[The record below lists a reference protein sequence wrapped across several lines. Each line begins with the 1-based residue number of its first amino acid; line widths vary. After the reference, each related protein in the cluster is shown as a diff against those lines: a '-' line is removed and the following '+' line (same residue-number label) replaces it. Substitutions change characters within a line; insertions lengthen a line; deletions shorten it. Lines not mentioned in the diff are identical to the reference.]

1 MKNNNF
7 NKGITFTA
15 LGSFWWGVIGVIYFK
30 YISFAGP
37 IEVVIHRCVWTSV
50 VLILSTFYLS
60 KWNVFFEIIADKKK
74 LVWLFF
80 SSLLIF
86 INWSTWIFAVS
97 TEKIIDA
104 SFGYFIMP
112 ILSIFLGYIFYNEKI
127 NKRRGLSILLVLISI
142 LFLLIVNF
150 KSIPWVGIVVALSW
164 GFYNLLRKRI
174 NVDTDVGLLVE
185 SLFIL
190 PFALFSFFLI
200 YQNNSNDFNFN
211 DPSLMLLLMLA
222 GPMTVIPLFLYVK
235 GVEFCGLGATGMIF
249 YITPTFQFLL
259 GFFYY
264 NEAFSYEKSLSFILI
279 WIAVII
285 YLKDLYENN

>member
-1 MKNNNF
+1 MKNQNF
-7 NKGITFTA
+7 NKGITLTA
-15 LGSFWWGVIGVIYFK
+15 LGSFWWGVIGVLYFK

-50 VLILSTFYLS
+50 ILIISTFYLS
-60 KWNVFFEIIADKKK
+60 KWNIFFEIITNKKK
-74 LVWLFF
+74 IIWLFF
-80 SSLLIF
+80 SGLLIF
-86 INWSTWIFAVS
+86 INWATWIYAVA

-104 SFGYFIMP
+104 SFGYFVMP
-112 ILSIFLGYIFYNEKI
+112 ILSVFLGYIFYREKI
-127 NKRRGLSILLVLISI
+127 NKRIALSIVLVLISI
-142 LFLLIVNF
+142 VYLLIVNF
-150 KSIPWVGIVVALSW
+150 NSIPWVGIVVALSW
-164 GFYNLLRKRI
+164 GFYNLLRKKI
-174 NVDTDVGLLVE
+174 NVDTDVGLLIE

-200 YQNNSNDFNFN
+200 FQNNLNDFTLSN
-211 DPSLMLLLMLA
+211 PSLMLVFMLA
-222 GPMTVIPLFLYVK
+222 GPMTVIPLFMYVR
-235 GVEFCGLGATGMIF
+235 GVELCGLGPTGMIF

-264 NEAFSYEKSLSFILI
+264 NEPFSFEKSLSFILI